1 MFCDKPKQRHACF
14 ISFPCWFAGTPPASG
29 TGTLQI
35 YLTDINDN
43 APHVFPPEVEMCE
56 RPEPNALNLTASDPD
71 LSPNAGPFAF
81 ELANR
86 PSDVRRNWT
95 LHRLNGQCCIMFQ
108 FFTALSSANNRLW
121 EESRISNLSLSVTD
135 HEMMTASLSNKL
147 EELICS
153 FSALMVQLS
162 LYM

>member
-1 MFCDKPKQRHACF
+1 MWERKMKKSADF
-14 ISFPCWFAGTPPASG
+14 IYFPCWFAGTPPASG

-86 PSDVRRNWT
+86 PLDVRRNWT
-95 LHRLNGQCCIMFQ
+95 LHRLNGQYCIMFP
-108 FFTALSSANNRLW
+108 FFIALSF
-121 EESRISNLSLSVTD
+121 SLSVG
-135 HEMMTASLSNKL
+135 EILPG
-147 EELICS
+147 
-153 FSALMVQLS
+153 FQVVQIS
-162 LYM
+162 QCQSEIVR